1 MLVAYPSNP
10 MEILTKDTFEAFT
23 QKPFAIV
30 DFWAPWCG
38 PCRKLAPVLEQI
50 QNEFIDSVKIVKID
64 TDKNIN
70 SAKEYGIS
78 SLPSVLLFKD
88 GEVKEVMV
96 GMMPKSA
103 IVSNIKKLIIL
114 TIIILIQAGTL
125 LSINLI
131 KDDEI
136 YSNKNLY
143 AVFLFPLSFFRNS

>member
-1 MLVAYPSNP
+1 MMANLEDISDNN
-10 MEILTKDTFEAFT
+10 FE
-23 QKPFAIV
+23 QVVLKSDVPVVV

-70 SAKEYGIS
+70 STKEYGIS

-103 IVSNIKKLIIL
+103 IVSNIKKLL
-114 TIIILIQAGTL
+114 
-125 LSINLI
+125 N
-131 KDDEI
+131 
-136 YSNKNLY
+136 
-143 AVFLFPLSFFRNS
+143 